1 MVHRDRIAQRREA
14 GRALGKIERLYRFFR
29 GLGLHYKVS
38 ENFGCSVITIGRN
51 SHPFSE
57 IYEEFC
63 NPPAS
68 VENEADISDKVL
80 EENKA
85 DIPDKVLKLKT
96 TEDGRI
102 AKIKELEDRLKGSSD
117 KIRNLKEENLNL
129 VDELKKVNL

>member
-1 MVHRDRIAQRREA
+1 MGHQGRRRAQRQEA
-14 GRALGKIERLYRFFR
+14 GRALGKIDRLYGFVR

-38 ENFGCSVITIGRN
+38 KNFGCSVITIGRN

-68 VENEADISDKVL
+68 VEN
-80 EENKA
+80 KA

-96 TEDGRI
+96 AEDGRMG
-102 AKIKELEDRLKGSSD
+102 KMKELEDRLKGSSD
-117 KIRNLKEENLNL
+117 EIRNLKEENLNL
-129 VDELKKVNL
+129 VDELKKVDKEAKEALKTST